1 MKKQII
7 VVLLLLYG
15 FAQANAEPISGSL
28 SVCVGQTTAL
38 SDAIPGGT
46 WSSSDTS
53 LATVNETTGVVSGI
67 SAGTATIS
75 YIAGETVDVA
85 TVSVNALPNTI
96 IGDPLVC
103 IGSNTILRSNLFGS
117 WSSSDTSIATI
128 SPVYDNNHALG
139 SVTGISTGTAV
150 ITYTRTN
157 GCYTTH
163 TIEVP
168 GVLGSAITCDYD
180 FYVCE
185 GSDISLA
192 NATPGGTWLSS
203 NDYIASVGSSSGVVH
218 GGHLDLGPAREVSIS
233 YVTTDE
239 VKQCAVHSF
248 TVTPLVRVVYVNE
261 VCVGNSITFI
271 PDSLGGTWSTSNASI
286 LSINSSG
293 LATGVSSGPAQVI
306 YQLTNRPNCMNNRAT
321 SSPSII
327 VSEPPAITGA
337 TTVCIGQTSLL
348 STGVSG
354 TWSSSTP
361 SIGTIGSS
369 TGLLGGISAGTTVIT
384 FTKSIA
390 CYTSAIATVNALPAA
405 IAGTLNACPGATRTL
420 SSATGGGTW
429 SSSNTSVATIG
440 SATGVVAAILPGTTT
455 ISYTAPTGCTTTAI
469 FTVNALPLAAPSY
482 EAMVCTTGTL
492 RLYANS
498 TDAATYLWAGPSG
511 FSSTLQNPTRASA
524 TTAMAGTYT
533 LTVTSAAGC
542 SAAYTLSVSVLTS
555 APFSVSVT
563 QISPFTLTGE
573 TRHTWGSGFTLRA
586 DPSVT
591 LPAGATYTW
600 TGPVNGAASTFAPS
614 FTTSTVVTF
623 KYYTVAATYNGCRA
637 TVKDTIVVPATGCS
651 PYNYFSVN
659 NYRSSIGLA
668 ALSGCSDC
676 NTVQP
681 FYTINGTSLDA
692 TNVVD
697 GANYYITNT
706 NYVMCNKDT
715 FKNNNFYMAYLTKLV
730 VDTGNSVTIDSCHFN
745 SQCGW
750 VGIIVRQG
758 VSSVAHLKV
767 INNTLIEGAIG
778 STFEGIFWG
787 GIIAWPTPGGG
798 GYYDAG
804 MADIIESNG
813 AIYNKDGSGI
823 GIYGYKPSMADL
835 PAGSR
840 LPYTIK
846 NSVFSRVEFARN
858 DAGSTSAASYPFS
871 WPTVAALKTVTTPG
885 AVPKFGLNSYR
896 VVGSILNLGV
906 IFSGVGNKTQ
916 LTSGDAST
924 PATYEYNYIDL
935 GINSDDPDYDS
946 TNLFDSLNMGVSI
959 LNSNVRLYNNTF
971 RNITNMAVSA
981 SYTYNDLRVEGDTA
995 AHTNNRFYN
1004 CNTGIRLHGGTPDPW
1019 DFTCSNTLFKSVM
1032 GITGMVTSVN
1042 SCYLALTNGH
1052 GKHQFVNNMIKN
1064 YDVGVLATNHG
1075 SASLKGY
1082 TRIYGNTFEGRTSFP
1097 STDAMRIAVYMT
1109 DGQNSTYGNG
1119 DIFVDSNYI
1128 TGAALGIHGEAV
1140 ARRLYVYNNRIV
1152 ALPYV
1157 SPQGNIIAGVY
1168 MATCPGVKEVKYNY
1182 VSGQGYNCI
1191 GTGSIPLIGYKFSS
1205 TGTATNISDI
1215 SCNLAADINYGFSY
1229 GGTSRVLMHHNEMCR
1244 NACGIMFDPASSI
1257 GQQGALCDPIDNIWT
1272 DHGTPY
1278 NVCGTTFPG
1287 WLTTSVSATHTSN
1300 ANPALSKMYV
1310 RNLVGFK
1317 PYNNTNN
1324 GGQTAFSY
1332 GATLLYAED
1341 ATLCPTLATTVT
1353 CAPSPAER
1361 GAAEEED
1368 NTLTAITTGN
1378 MRVFPNP
1385 SRDAV
1390 TIEVSDVNNTDA
1402 QVRVVNAVGTEVYR
1416 AMHTFSANQITL
1428 QLQNLP
1434 TGMYVVHL
1442 QLASGVINTGR
1453 IIIVK

>member
-1 MKKQII
+1 MKKKII
-7 VVLLLLYG
+7 AMLLLLYS
-15 FAQANAEPISGSL
+15 FAQAKAQPISGTL
-28 SVCVGQTTAL
+28 TVCAGQTTTL
-38 SDAIPGGT
+38 THTLTDGT
-46 WSSSDTS
+46 WSSSDNST
-53 LATVNETTGVVSGI
+53 ATVDETTGIVSGI
-67 SAGTATIS
+67 SAGTAIIS
-75 YIAGETVDVA
+75 YVSGEIIDVA
-85 TVSVNALPNTI
+85 TVSVNPLPNNI

-103 IGSNTILRSNLFGS
+103 IGSNTILRSNLFGT
-117 WSSSDTSIATI
+117 WSSSNSTIAAI
-128 SPVYDNNHALG
+128 SAVDDNNHALG
-139 SVTGISTGTAV
+139 MVTGVTAGSVT

-168 GVLGSAITCDYD
+168 DVLESAITCAYD
-180 FYVCE
+180 FHVCE
-185 GSDISLA
+185 GSDLSLA

-203 NDYIASVGSSSGVVH
+203 DDYIASVGSSSGIVH
-218 GGHLDLGPAREVSIS
+218 GGHLDLDTAKGVFIS
-233 YVTTDE
+233 YIITDE
-239 VKQCAVHSF
+239 VKRCAVHSF

-261 VCVGNSITFI
+261 VCVGNSIAFV

-293 LATGVSSGPAQVI
+293 LATGVSSGPAQVT

-327 VSEPPAITGA
+327 VSEPPAITGSRA
-337 TTVCIGQTSLL
+337 VCVGQTSML
-348 STGVSG
+348 STGVAG
-354 TWSSSTP
+354 TWASSTP

-369 TGLLGGISAGTTVIT
+369 TGLLGGIAAGTTTIT

-390 CYTSAIATVNALPAA
+390 CHTSAIATVNGLPAA
-405 IAGTLNACPGATRTL
+405 ITGTLNACPGATRTL

-440 SATGVVAAILPGTTT
+440 SATGIVAAIVPGTTT
-455 ISYTAPTGCTTTAI
+455 ISYTAATGCVTTVM
-469 FTVNALPLAAPSY
+469 FTVNALPIAAPSY

-498 TDAATYLWAGPSG
+498 TDATIYAWAGPSG

-524 TTAMAGTYT
+524 TTAMNGVYT

-542 SAAYTLSVSVLTS
+542 RDTNTVSVNVLTS
-555 APFSVSVT
+555 TPFTVSVT
-563 QISPFTLTGE
+563 QIAPFTLAGE

-586 DPSVT
+586 DPSVS
-591 LPAGATYTW
+591 LPAGTTYSW
-600 TGPVNGAASTFAPS
+600 TGPVNGAAATFAPT

-623 KYYTVAATYNGCRA
+623 KYYTVAATYNGCKA
-637 TVKDTIVVPATGCS
+637 TIKDTIVVPATGCS

-659 NYRSSIGLA
+659 NYRTSAGLS

-681 FYTINGTSLDA
+681 FYTINGTSLNA

-706 NYVMCNKDT
+706 YYVMLNKDT

-730 VDTGNSVTIDSCHFN
+730 VDSGSTVTIDGCHFN

-750 VGIIVRQG
+750 VGMIVRQG
-758 VSSVAHLKV
+758 AGAVGHLKV
-767 INNTLIEGAIG
+767 VNNTLIEGAIG
-778 STFEGIFWG
+778 STFEGIAWG
-787 GIIAWPTPGGG
+787 GIIAWPTPVSG
-798 GYYDAG
+798 GYYSAG

-813 AIYNKDGSGI
+813 VIYNRDGSGI

-858 DAGSTSAASYPFS
+858 DTGATSAGNYPFA
-871 WPTVAALKTVTTPG
+871 WPSVATLKAVTTPG

-896 VVGSILNLGV
+896 VVGSILNLGI
-906 IFSGVGNKTQ
+906 IFSGVGNKNQ
-916 LTSGDAST
+916 LTAGDANT
-924 PATYEYNYIDL
+924 PATYDYNYIDL
-935 GINSDDPDYDS
+935 GINSNDPGYDS
-946 TNLFDSLNMGVSI
+946 TNLFDSLNMGVSVY
-959 LNSNVRLYNNTF
+959 NSNVRLYNNTF
-971 RNITNMAVSA
+971 RNITNMGVSA

-995 AHTNNRFYN
+995 DHTNNRFYN
-1004 CNTGIRLHGGTPDPW
+1004 CNTGIRLHGSTPDPW

-1032 GITGMVTSVN
+1032 GTAGMVTSVN
-1042 SCYLALTNGH
+1042 GCYMALSGGH
-1052 GKHQFVNNMIKN
+1052 GRHQFVNNMIKN
-1064 YDVGVLATNHG
+1064 YDVGVLATNLG
-1075 SASLKGY
+1075 TASLKGY

-1119 DIFVDSNYI
+1119 DILVDSNYI

-1140 ARRLYVYNNRIV
+1140 ARRLYVYNNRVV

-1182 VSGQGYNCI
+1182 VSGQGYNCV
-1191 GTGSIPLIGYKFSS
+1191 GTGSIPLIGYKFVN

-1215 SCNLAADINYGFSY
+1215 SCNLAADINYGFGY
-1229 GGTSRVLMHHNEMCR
+1229 GGTSRLLMHHNEMCR
-1244 NACGIMFDPASSI
+1244 NACGIMLDPAASI

-1272 DHGTPY
+1272 DRGTPY
-1278 NVCGTTFPG
+1278 NVCSTTFPG
-1287 WLTTSVSATHTSN
+1287 WLTSSVSATHTSN

-1310 RNLVGFK
+1310 RDLTGFK

-1353 CAPSPAER
+1353 CAPSPAAR
-1361 GAAEEED
+1361 GAEGEED
-1368 NTLTAITTGN
+1368 NAITGIAARN

-1390 TIEVSDVNNTDA
+1390 TIEMEGVDNTDA
-1402 QVRVVNAVGTEVYR
+1402 QVRVLNAVGMEVYQSI
-1416 AMHTFSANQITL
+1416 HTFSGNQVMIHL
-1428 QLQNLP
+1428 HDLP
-1434 TGMYVVHL
+1434 PGMYVIHL
-1442 QLASGVINTGR
+1442 QLASGMVNTGR